1 METADLSA
9 RDEADDRDEDLDLRL
24 LRASSDGVEDAL
36 DCATE

>member
-24 LRASSDGVEDAL
+24 CGNLEAQL
-36 DCATE
+36 KPLL